1 MLYYIMMDVDTCQ
14 HRLITDRGEI
24 VCNRCGRVFEKEEE
38 RVTRLEEIG
47 WDPHGE
53 TSLFQTGLGSLE
65 LSRDLKEQDDISIIS
80 NIANKL
86 ELQQHLAI
94 EFYNIYRQFVKGKR
108 DRVVAAK
115 LALIKLTRHKEVQNR
130 IMRFVS
136 DFCSSSLPNE
146 YIKYIMSIVDNY
158 FRNGSRRENIDILK
172 LYTAYVTSQSFFRRI
187 TRIAEEK
194 GAYKAVKCIEE
205 LIY

>member
-1 MLYYIMMDVDTCQ
+1 VDTCQ

-86 ELQQHLAI
+86 HLPQYAALEFHHSYESMKKDKEKKRCKCSKADKVRITKVALLLLYIRYKELRKGMPLYEIIHYI
-94 EFYNIYRQFVKGKR
+94 NI
-108 DRVVAAK
+108 VVNMGFGSK
-115 LALIKLTRHKEVQNR
+115 QNH
-130 IMRFVS
+130 
-136 DFCSSSLPNE
+136 SSELFSIAMISPFECISLPFTHYKMRERMN
-146 YIKYIMSIVDNY
+146 DN
-158 FRNGSRRENIDILK
+158 RSR
-172 LYTAYVTSQSFFRRI
+172 
-187 TRIAEEK
+187 
-194 GAYKAVKCIEE
+194 
-205 LIY
+205 